1 MARISAS
8 LNYLEQD
15 KDSGKYYL
23 GAGALKLSRA
33 VGDRFNFHNVAAKY
47 AKLLADETNVIVRI
61 ALPIDR
67 DVYYLDT
74 ICPTGDHYSVGNMI
88 AATDPLHCTSCGKAM
103 LAYMPESFLEQYFS
117 TPVRSCT
124 PNTITSLD
132 DMRRELAEIRS
143 CGYAIDDEEAAS
155 NVKCVGV
162 PILRS
167 GGTVVGALSIS
178 GTPAMFNDERVK
190 ELSGH
195 LKGYVRMIENI
206 I

>member
-47 AKLLADETNVIVRI
+47 AKLLADETNEIVRI
-61 ALPIDR
+61 ALPMDR

-74 ICPTGDHYSVGNMI
+74 ICPTGGHYSVGNMI

-132 DMRRELAEIRS
+132 DMRRELAEICSR
-143 CGYAIDDEEAAS
+143 GYAVDDEEAAS

-178 GTPAMFNDERVK
+178 GTPAIFND
-190 ELSGH
+190 
-195 LKGYVRMIENI
+195 
-206 I
+206 